1 MWIPPWTGCGGWC
14 VQVVIVR
21 NGKTDCISQSAPS
34 YHNCYRKGFS
44 AGQWLTAYFNNDCT
58 PLDKS
63 LAESDDG
70 SIKFRL
76 HTPVG
81 GSGSDWCVRSVDI
94 EASNGTKT
102 QTYVTPF
109 PWTSDKGE
117 DYWWVG
123 QGDWNREH
131 WAKNHNW
138 PSWV

>member
-14 VQVVIVR
+14 AQVVIVR
-21 NGKTDCISQSAPS
+21 NGKTDCISRSAP
-34 YHNCYRKGFS
+34 YNCYLKGFS
-44 AGQWLTAYFNNDCT
+44 AGRHLTVYFNNDCT
-58 PLDKS
+58 PLDKR

-81 GSGSDWCVRSVDI
+81 GSHSDWCVQSVDI

-102 QTYVTPF
+102 QTYETPV

-123 QGDWNREH
+123 QGDFAREH
-131 WAKNHNW
+131 WAKNYG
-138 PSWV
+138 SI